1 MNPGRTL
8 SLHRPLVVLAVS
20 TGVLAVVLLPV
31 MALDDRQLL
40 GVSVWLKPWKFAVS
54 IAIYALTVAWM
65 VTLLHT
71 GARLARAAA
80 TLAAVALGI
89 EITLIT
95 VQAARGVPSHF
106 NTQTA
111 LDSMLFNL
119 MGASIVSAWVAT
131 LVLALLLARPR
142 LEDQV

>member
-8 SLHRPLVVLAVS
+8 PLRRPLVVLAVS
-20 TGVLAVVLLPV
+20 TGVLAVVLLPA

-54 IAIYALTVAWM
+54 IAIYVLTVAWM
-65 VTLLHT
+65 VTLLHK

-106 NTQTA
+106 NTQTP
-111 LDSMLFNL
+111 L
-119 MGASIVSAWVAT
+119 VSCA
-131 LVLALLLARPR
+131 
-142 LEDQV
+142 